1 MSSIQKIGYSGLAA
15 LLFIPAIVSAQA
27 TSISCPDTGQTLC
40 SLINT
45 VIGYAN
51 QVLELMM
58 GVAIIMF
65 VYYVIHYYI
74 KIDSDRTEGNKY
86 VMYSLIGFFVIL
98 SFWGLVNILQ
108 NTFGLKNT
116 TYQKGGWDS
125 FMQIF
130 PSNSGQNSGRNGAQ

>member
-1 MSSIQKIGYSGLAA
+1 MSSIQKIGYTGLAA

-27 TSISCPDTGQTLC
+27 TSAIKCEGNGQTLC
-40 SLINT
+40 TLINT
-45 VIGYAN
+45 IIGYAN
-51 QVLELMM
+51 QALTLMM

-74 KIDSDRTEGNKY
+74 KADSDRTEGNKY

-108 NTFGLKNT
+108 NTFGLQNNT
-116 TYQKGGWDS
+116 HQRGGWDS

-130 PSNSGQNSGRNGAQ
+130 PSNSGRNGAQ